1 MKNQPG
7 TMKNHNNQATA
18 IPALQALSAVGW
30 FWPRDNYDDADAH
43 VNANDADQQIE
54 IEIVLDQPELPASH
68 GTICKS
74 TFGSNSAGGEEI
86 EIKYSKISFGNC
98 ISAKESCIGVTSI
111 IKKG

>member
-1 MKNQPG
+1 M
-7 TMKNHNNQATA
+7 ARD
-18 IPALQALSAVGW
+18 PALQALSAVGW
-30 FWPRDNYDDADAH
+30 FWPRDNYHDADTH
-43 VNANDADQQIE
+43 LSANDADQQIE
-54 IEIVLDQPELPASH
+54 IEIVLDQPELPASV

-111 IKKG
+111 TKKG

>member
-1 MKNQPG
+1 MA
-7 TMKNHNNQATA
+7 HD
-18 IPALQALSAVGW
+18 PALQALPAVGQL
-30 FWPRDNYDDADAH
+30 WPSDNYDDADAH
-43 VNANDADQQIE
+43 LNANDADQQIE
-54 IEIVLDQPELPASH
+54 IEIVLDQPELPASV

-111 IKKG
+111 TKKG